1 MKGHIEIQ
9 EALLV
14 GYIQS
19 LESLLVGHIQSLESL
34 HGHIRSCGSLVG
46 SIHFP
51 TGYINY
57 NGDYEIIPKTE
68 SQVLDTADKHLSSN
82 IKIREIPYYEVS
94 NAYNGNTIIIGGDL
108 IG

>member
-14 GYIQS
+14 GKIQS
-19 LESLLVGHIQSLESL
+19 SESL

-46 SIHFP
+46 SIRFP
-51 TGYINY
+51 TGYENY

-108 IG
+108 NG

>member
-14 GYIQS
+14 GHIQS
-19 LESLLVGHIQSLESL
+19 LESLLV
-34 HGHIRSCGSLVG
+34 GHIRSCGSLVG

-94 NAYNGNTIIIGGDL
+94 NDYNGNTIIIGGDL

>member
-14 GYIQS
+14 GHIQS
-19 LESLLVGHIQSLESL
+19 LESLLV
-34 HGHIRSCGSLVG
+34 GHIRSCGSLVG

-57 NGDYEIIPKTE
+57 NGDYEIIPKTT

-108 IG
+108 NG